1 MVSYKVKLNACVDKP
16 DDLMCLAVGV
26 QKPLAQWFK
35 LVFILN
41 IP

>member
-1 MVSYKVKLNACVDKP
+1 MVSHKLKLNSCVDKP
-16 DDLMCLAVGV
+16 TDLMCLAVGIPN
-26 QKPLAQWFK
+26 PLVQWFK

>member
-16 DDLMCLAVGV
+16 ADLMCLAVRV
-26 QKPLAQWFK
+26 PKPLVQLFK